1 MDVLPGTRPST
12 TECTGRDP
20 WFQIHMYQRMALS
33 DINGRGGPWSHGGLM
48 PQHRG
53 MLEWVEGWGST
64 FIEAKGMGERADGM
78 GLLWRGNQEGGCH
91 LRCN

>member
-1 MDVLPGTRPST
+1 
-12 TECTGRDP
+12 
-20 WFQIHMYQRMALS
+20 
-33 DINGRGGPWSHGGLM
+33 M